1 MYKWNAA
8 VITDSR
14 QQFHNEHF
22 SPTALVIYNHR
33 SILTS
38 LNSNYSRCWINT
50 KRTRIFK
57 LANVKFINHWHLS
70 SFSVC
75 LRVRKWN
82 QCCDTFGQLSWT
94 APPAG
99 PIISPLVH
107 PSFMNQTGFHFSK
120 SPRDLI
126 PILNFPARVCG
137 GSTSGMRPSSCRDL
151 DGQSVVPAKCFGWI
165 EEFSIIV
172 LNRDYRDWL
181 QLFVIYP
188 QLHKNRNFGLKLF
201 EYSWSFLCL
210 PPNTSASPTVASPRL
225 THGWN

>member
-33 SILTS
+33 SVLTS

-50 KRTRIFK
+50 ERTRIFK

-99 PIISPLVH
+99 PIISPSIH

-120 SPRDLI
+120 SPWDLI
-126 PILNFPARVCG
+126 PILNFPACVCG
-137 GSTSGMRPSSCRDL
+137 GSTSGMWPGSCRDL
-151 DGQSVVPAKCFGWI
+151 DGQSVVPAKCFGWRNFQSRLIVIDYCYLRFIRSYIKI
-165 EEFSIIV
+165 ETLDSNCLSTPEVF
-172 LNRDYRDWL
+172 
-181 QLFVIYP
+181 FVYP
-188 QLHKNRNFGLKLF
+188 QTLRRPLLSPH
-201 EYSWSFLCL
+201 
-210 PPNTSASPTVASPRL
+210 PISPTGE
-225 THGWN
+225 TN

>member
-50 KRTRIFK
+50 ERTRIFK
-57 LANVKFINHWHLS
+57 LANVKFINHWYLS
-70 SFSVC
+70 SFRVC

-99 PIISPLVH
+99 LIISPSIHASFISLNH
-107 PSFMNQTGFHFSK
+107 LEIKFPSSTSQHVSVEAQPQVCG
-120 SPRDLI
+120 
-126 PILNFPARVCG
+126 PARVEIWTVSQLFQQNVLVG
-137 GSTSGMRPSSCRDL
+137 LRNSQLSC
-151 DGQSVVPAKCFGWI
+151 
-165 EEFSIIV
+165 SIAI
-172 LNRDYRDWL
+172 NRDWL
-181 QLFVIYP
+181 QLFAIYP

-210 PPNTSASPTVASPRL
+210 PPNTLASPTVASPRL
-225 THGWN
+225 THGWD